1 MDRAILMA
9 QLAALTAQLALQT
22 PGSPQQAMT
31 EAQIAT
37 LQNELADNPVVPPIF
52 GPHFGP
58 GGGGHEGPHPH
69 GR

>member
-9 QLAALTAQLALQT
+9 QLDALNVQLALQV
-22 PGSPQQAMT
+22 PGSQAQET
-31 EAQIAT
+31 IEAQILM
-37 LQNELADNPVVPPIF
+37 LQNELSPNPVVPPLF

-58 GGGGHEGPHPH
+58 GGGHEQPHPH